1 MRNYTVNT
9 GVSLSEDNLRRLQT
23 IANATGLPRNRV
35 VNLLIANSNIY
46 QQVSASIKNE
56 KSSVSTYQGVD
67 TAFSESL

>member
-9 GVSLSEDNLRRLQT
+9 GVSLTEDNLRRLQT
-23 IANATGLPRNRV
+23 IANATGLSRNRV

-56 KSSVSTYQGVD
+56 KSMSVTVESGTH
-67 TAFSESL
+67 ALCESL

>member
-9 GVSLSEDNLRRLQT
+9 GVSLSADNLRRLQT
-23 IANATGLPRNRV
+23 IANATGLSRNRV

-56 KSSVSTYQGVD
+56 KSMSVTVESGTH
-67 TAFSESL
+67 ALCESL

>member
-9 GVSLSEDNLRRLQT
+9 GITLSEDNLKRLQT
-23 IANATGLPRNRV
+23 IAKATGLSRNRV

-56 KSSVSTYQGVD
+56 KSMSVTVESGTH
-67 TAFSESL
+67 ALCESL

>member
-9 GVSLSEDNLRRLQT
+9 GITLSEDNLKRLQT
-23 IANATGLPRNRV
+23 IAKATGLSRNRV

-56 KSSVSTYQGVD
+56 KSSVATFQVVD
-67 TAFSESL
+67 TAFSETL

>member
-23 IANATGLPRNRV
+23 IANATGLSRNRV

-56 KSSVSTYQGVD
+56 KSSVATFQVVD
-67 TAFSESL
+67 TALIPNN

>member
-9 GVSLSEDNLRRLQT
+9 GVSLSVDNLKRLQT
-23 IANATGLPRNRV
+23 IANATGLSRNRV

-56 KSSVSTYQGVD
+56 KSMSVTV
-67 TAFSESL
+67 ESGTHALITNN

>member
-23 IANATGLPRNRV
+23 IANATGLSRNRV

-56 KSSVSTYQGVD
+56 KSMSVTV
-67 TAFSESL
+67 ESGTHVLIPSN

>member
-9 GVSLSEDNLRRLQT
+9 GITLSEDNLKRLQT
-23 IANATGLPRNRV
+23 IAKATGLSRNRV

-56 KSSVSTYQGVD
+56 KSSVATFQVVD
-67 TAFSESL
+67 TALIPNN

>member
-9 GVSLSEDNLRRLQT
+9 GITLSEDNLKRLQT
-23 IANATGLPRNRV
+23 IANATGLSRNRV

-56 KSSVSTYQGVD
+56 KSSVATFQVVD

>member
-23 IANATGLPRNRV
+23 IANATGLSRNRV

-56 KSSVSTYQGVD
+56 KSSASTFQDVD

>member
-9 GVSLSEDNLRRLQT
+9 GVSLSADNLRRLQT
-23 IANATGLPRNRV
+23 IANATGLSRNRV

>member
-9 GVSLSEDNLRRLQT
+9 GVSLSVDNLKRLQT
-23 IANATGLPRNRV
+23 IANATGLSRNRV

-67 TAFSESL
+67 TALIPNN